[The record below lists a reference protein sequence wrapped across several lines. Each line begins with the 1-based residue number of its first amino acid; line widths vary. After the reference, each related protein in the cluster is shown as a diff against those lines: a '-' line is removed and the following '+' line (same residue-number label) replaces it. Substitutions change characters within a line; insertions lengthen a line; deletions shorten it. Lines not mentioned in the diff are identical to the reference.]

1 MYKTV
6 VFFPRL
12 YIDALWMF
20 EPSEQEKMLIL
31 KGKAETKYSH
41 KQEISIQEKNIE
53 NENRL

>member
-12 YIDALWMF
+12 YIDTLWMF

-31 KGKAETKYSH
+31 RGKAETKYSH
-41 KQEISIQEKNIE
+41 KQEISIQETNIE
-53 NENRL
+53 NRL